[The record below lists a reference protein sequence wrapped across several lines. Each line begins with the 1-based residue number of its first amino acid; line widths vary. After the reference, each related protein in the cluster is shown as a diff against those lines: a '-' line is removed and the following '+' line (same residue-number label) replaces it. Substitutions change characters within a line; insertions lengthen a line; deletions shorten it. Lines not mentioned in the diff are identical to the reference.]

1 MKKFIAA
8 TLVVLSS
15 FVSFASLATVNL
27 WTESYQQGTLEFYT
41 ESTDGYSLAF
51 SCRDTG
57 DNWPDQALF
66 LTDAKGQSLSSTD
79 DRYTLVIEMAGQT
92 YQMIS
97 PNSNVGSSNWQVFFS
112 DVKKTK
118 AKSIKFYVQGHP
130 KDFVVFSTNGLKKL
144 AAQNKGGKCFYLD

>member
-51 SCRDTG
+51 SCRDIG
-57 DNWPDQALF
+57 DSWPEQALF
-66 LTDAKGQSLSSTD
+66 LTDTKGQSLSSTD
-79 DRYTLVIEMAGQT
+79 DRYTMVIEMAGQS

-97 PNSNVGSSNWQVFFS
+97 PSSNVGSSNWQAFFS

-118 AKSIKFYVQGHP
+118 AKSIKFYVQDHP
-130 KDFVVFSTNGLKKL
+130 KDFVVFSTKGLKKL
-144 AAQNKGGKCFYLD
+144 MAQNSGIKCFYLD